1 MTAAPDMHAL
11 YDAFNRRDIDAVL
24 EYLDPDVEWP
34 NVLEGRTIRGR
45 DAVREY
51 WTRQFELIDSTVT
64 PRQLDRDGERLVV
77 RVHQRV
83 RDAVTGAELSDAE
96 VVHVY
101 ELRDGKIA
109 RMTVR

>member
-1 MTAAPDMHAL
+1 VSAVPDIRAL
-11 YDAFNRRDIDAVL
+11 YDAFNRRDVDAVL
-24 EYLDPDVEWP
+24 EHLDPDVQWP
-34 NVLEGRTIRGR
+34 NVMEGRTLHGR

-51 WTRQFELIDSTVT
+51 WTKQFEVIDSTVT
-64 PRQLDRDGERLVV
+64 PLELDWDGERLVV

-83 RDAVTGAELSDAE
+83 RDAATEAELSDGE